1 MGLNPTVYFPDRSRI
16 YEYIVLIHAANRLWG
31 ETTDEDIFI
40 SENNLCNYSFIHE
53 V

>member
-1 MGLNPTVYFPDRSRI
+1 MVPYPTVYFPDRFRI

-31 ETTDEDIFI
+31 ETIDGDIFI
-40 SENNLCNYSFIHE
+40 FENILCNYSFIHA